1 MFVDSFIKGNTF
13 FFFLVSNLLD
23 TGNFRLLAFSF
34 LILLYTKNTNL
45 LILRYKPIF
54 DIVYLG
60 YKNFKQQK
68 AKTFR

>member
-13 FFFLVSNLLD
+13 CGQLVSNLLD

-54 DIVYLG
+54 DISYLG
-60 YKNFKQQK
+60 C
-68 AKTFR
+68 